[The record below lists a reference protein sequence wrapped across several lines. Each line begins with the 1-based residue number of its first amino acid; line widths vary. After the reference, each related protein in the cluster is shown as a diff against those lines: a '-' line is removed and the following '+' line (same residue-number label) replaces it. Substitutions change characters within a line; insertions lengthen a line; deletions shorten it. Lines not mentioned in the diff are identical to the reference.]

1 MAEFKIISDEE
12 VRKAIPMSIA
22 IDLME
27 DAFRQISNRTAVV
40 PIRTGIE
47 KNDHSARALFMPA
60 YSPGY
65 HLFGLKMVAVFPEN
79 TTKNLPAIQGKV
91 LVIDDENGIPKGLID
106 AGYLTA
112 LRTGAAS
119 GLATRLLSSPD
130 TETMA
135 MFGTGTQATTQ
146 VDAICCVRNI
156 KTVFVFGTSQEKTTA
171 FCQRMEQT
179 HKAKFIPG
187 QLSDLTKA
195 DVICTATTS
204 IKPLF
209 QLSHLKH
216 GVLINGIGSYK
227 PEMHEIA
234 SDVIKNCRL
243 VVDQREPVLSE
254 AGDIMIPIKE
264 GLINENHIYAEL
276 GEIVSGKKQGGPM
289 KESCTVFKSVG
300 NAIQDLAIAAYLL
313 KGS

>member
-1 MAEFKIISDEE
+1 MAEFKIVSDEE
-12 VRKAIPMSIA
+12 VRKTIPMSIA
-22 IDLME
+22 IDLMA
-27 DAFRQISNRTAVV
+27 DAFKQISNRTAVV

-79 TTKNLPAIQGKV
+79 TSKSLPAIQGKV
-91 LVIDDENGIPKGLID
+91 LVIDDEDGTPKGLID

-119 GLATRLLSSPD
+119 GLATKLLSSPEA
-130 TETMA
+130 ETMA
-135 MFGTGTQATTQ
+135 MFGTGTQAITQ
-146 VDAICCVRNI
+146 VEAVCCVRNI
-156 KTVFVFGTSQEKTTA
+156 KTAFVFGTSPEKTKS
-171 FCQRMEQT
+171 FCTQMEQT
-179 HKAKFIPG
+179 HKAAFIPG
-187 QLSDLTKA
+187 QLSDLKKA

-209 QLSHLKH
+209 QLSHLKP
-216 GVLINGIGSYK
+216 GTLINGIGSYK

-234 SDVIKNCRL
+234 SDIVKNCRL
-243 VVDQREPVLSE
+243 IVDQREPVLSE

-264 GLINENHIYAEL
+264 GLIDQNHIYAEL
-276 GEIVSGKKQGGPM
+276 GEIVSDKKPSGPM
-289 KESCTVFKSVG
+289 KDVCTVFKSVG
-300 NAIQDLAIAAYLL
+300 NAVQDLAIAAYVL
-313 KGS
+313 KNV